1 MSERLLELIEETK
14 NIEVSAE
21 DLEQQRRSFAYG
33 NANIEND
40 HVTPEIVE
48 RAVEQLRNAPDR
60 G

>member
-1 MSERLLELIEETK
+1 MSEQLRVLIEEAR
-14 NIEVSAE
+14 NVEVSPE

-40 HVTPEIVE
+40 HVTPEVVD
-48 RAVEQLRNAPDR
+48 RAVEQLRNAPER